1 MFLRCRQSL
10 GQKKFFFDCVII
22 IRMTVLW
29 ITLFTLC
36 NNAVLWRPLVEL
48 CPICQPKRTHRHETH
63 LYIENLLNYLKWT
76 PNRGIFVDGGPA
88 EDMSDGFIALK
99 MGFTVVAVEP
109 RSAVYWSL
117 LQTHNFSVSTNK
129 LTLLHSALSNV
140 SKVGEIHNA
149 AGASSLSIQAASAR
163 GGKYLV
169 KYQPRTATLKK
180 EHVIVTTLDTIVGAQ
195 KCAVVK
201 LDIQGYEHEALLGA
215 SSLLNRPAEHAPIIM
230 FELLE
235 TLRREIPINLGTIQY
250 LQSFN
255 YTCYDV
261 TSKKSNS
268 LPDGSLKHMHRCC
281 KNVTSSVACK
291 VWYDESTKICQDI
304 LYTDFVCLK
313 H

>member
-1 MFLRCRQSL
+1 
-10 GQKKFFFDCVII
+10 
-22 IRMTVLW
+22 MTVLW
-29 ITLFTLC
+29 IHLFTLC
-36 NNAVLWRPLVEL
+36 GNPVLWRPLVDL
-48 CPICQPKRTHRHETH
+48 CPTCQPKRTHRHETH
-63 LYIENLLNYLKWT
+63 LYVENLLNYLKWT
-76 PNRGIFVDGGPA
+76 PDRGVFVDGGPA
-88 EDMSDGFIALK
+88 ENMEDGSIALK
-99 MGFTVVAVEP
+99 MGFPVVAVEP

-117 LQTHNFSVSTNK
+117 FQKHNFSVARGK
-129 LTLLHSALSNV
+129 LTLLHSALSNISNV
-140 SKVGEIHNA
+140 SEIHNA
-149 AGASSLSIQAASAR
+149 AGASSLSIQAASAQ

-169 KYQPRTATLKK
+169 NYQSRTATLRK
-180 EHVIVTTLDTIVGAQ
+180 EHVVTTTLDTIVGAR

-201 LDIQGYEHEALLGA
+201 LDLQGFEHEALLGA
-215 SSLLNRPAEHAPIIM
+215 SSLISRPTEQAPIIM

-281 KNVTSSVACK
+281 RNGTSSLVCK
-291 VWYDESTKICQDI
+291 AWYDEPTKICQTI

-313 H
+313 HSSF